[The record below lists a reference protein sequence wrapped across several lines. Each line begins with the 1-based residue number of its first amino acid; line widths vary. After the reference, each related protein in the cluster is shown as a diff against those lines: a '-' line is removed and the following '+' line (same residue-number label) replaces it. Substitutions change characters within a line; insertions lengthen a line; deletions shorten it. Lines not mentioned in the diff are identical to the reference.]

1 MNRLLIVMFGGGVGS
16 GARYLLSGW
25 VAERL
30 GAGWPYGT
38 LAVNLLGSL
47 ALGFIAE
54 LGARSAAMSL
64 EVRLLLT
71 TGFMG
76 GFTTYSTFNY
86 ETLKLLQDGRMGAAA
101 LNVGLT
107 LLGAL
112 AGAVLGVWA
121 ARALVAG

>member
-1 MNRLLIVMFGGGVGS
+1 MSRLFIVVLGGGVGS
-16 GARYLLSGW
+16 GARYLVSTW
-25 VAERL
+25 VADRL
-30 GAGWPYGT
+30 GAGLPWGT
-38 LAVNLLGSL
+38 FTVNLVGSL
-47 ALGFIAE
+47 LLGGIAE

-86 ETLKLLQDGRMGAAA
+86 ETLKLLADGRIAAGLGNIA
-101 LNVGLT
+101 LTVGGC
-107 LLGAL
+107 LLGGL
-112 AGAVLGVWA
+112 LGVYG

>member
-112 AGAVLGVWA
+112 AGALLGVWA